1 MPLKKQPVLDRILPR
16 IIGNLSPLVAVFV
29 MGQAWQFKNW
39 PWGGNPTVIFS
50 KICAFHFKW
59 DDANLDKNIANWA
72 CQVIPLSRNQRHLDR
87 ARLKTF
93 WDVLDR

>member
-1 MPLKKQPVLDRILPR
+1 MPLKKQPVPDRILPR

-50 KICAFHFKW
+50 KICAVTDQFE
-59 DDANLDKNIANWA
+59 L
-72 CQVIPLSRNQRHLDR
+72 VIKL
-87 ARLKTF
+87 LKQF
-93 WDVLDR
+93 LIYMPKIRI